1 MSKVILEQMTQHMDK
16 SLQSLQKE
24 LVKVRTGRASA
35 ALLDPVKVDYY
46 GSNVPVSQVANVT
59 TPDARTLQIVP
70 WEQGTIGAIE
80 KAILGANIG
89 FTPQNDGKVI
99 RLTMPPLT
107 EDRRKEMVKLVKK
120 MGEDVKVAVR
130 NSRRDANEE
139 VKKAEKGKTITEDE
153 SKRVQEQIQKKTDE
167 KIAEVDKVITGK
179 EKEILT
185 V

>member
-1 MSKVILEQMTQHMDK
+1 
-16 SLQSLQKE
+16 
-24 LVKVRTGRASA
+24 
-35 ALLDPVKVDYY
+35 
-46 GSNVPVSQVANVT
+46 
-59 TPDARTLQIVP
+59 
-70 WEQGTIGAIE
+70 
-80 KAILGANIG
+80 
-89 FTPQNDGKVI
+89 
-99 RLTMPPLT
+99 
-107 EDRRKEMVKLVKK
+107 VKLVKK